1 MQYQV
6 FVMVLT
12 DDFSQISDLCLK
24 CKHVDL
30 LITNTCKLSLT
41 PVDKMRLQCEKFEKD
56 TK

>member
-1 MQYQV
+1 MWYQA

-24 CKHVDL
+24 CKHFDL
-30 LITNTCKLSLT
+30 LITNTCKLSLA
-41 PVDKMRLQCEKFEKD
+41 PIDKTRIQCEKFEKD

>member
-1 MQYQV
+1 MWYQA

-30 LITNTCKLSLT
+30 LITNTCMLSLT